1 VKTAIGKSSISSTY
15 ENSRRYIR
23 KERKVP
29 YVPTHGPHNGYGIR
43 ITRPNV
49 CAKKD
54 VYKTEE
60 TVEEEEVKFNTT

>member
-1 VKTAIGKSSISSTY
+1 MKTAIRKSLISSTY

-29 YVPTHGPHNGYGIR
+29 YVQTHAPLDGYGTR

-54 VYKTEE
+54 VCKTEE
-60 TVEEEEVKFNTT
+60 TVEEEEV